1 MLLPLT
7 QREDKVTLIETPE
20 GHRLLVNLLLSRGA
34 RVPASLPGEIVGTVQ
49 ATHRLRNGAQLI
61 ALSRTLPLS
70 DADRAIIA
78 ETRAKLRVNFTGDP
92 PTSGVY
98 VEATWQT
105 FSATTG
111 NVIGVVLVGHESFA
125 LEAGSA
131 PPRETA

>member
-61 ALSRTLPLS
+61 ALSRTFPLS
-70 DADRAIIA
+70 DADRVIIA
-78 ETRAKLRVNFTGDP
+78 QTLAQLRVNFTREP
-92 PTSGVY
+92 PSRGV
-98 VEATWQT
+98 
-105 FSATTG
+105 F
-111 NVIGVVLVGHESFA
+111 VVD
-125 LEAGSA
+125 
-131 PPRETA
+131 TCQ